1 MSVVMMLGAGALVGL
16 VALTV
21 LFLVTLL
28 SDRPEEE
35 AQPTRDGSVL

>member
-28 SDRPEEE
+28 SDRPEGE
-35 AQPTRDGSVL
+35 AHPTRDRSVL